1 MTAPKGNTHR
11 TDGTRIRAALRDA
24 LALRSKGDMMATLV
38 AINTVVVD
46 KALEG
51 EQWACQMVWDRMAGK
66 PRQELEVSGPAGE
79 DGEPT
84 MLRMIIVR
92 PDEKAKE

>member
-1 MTAPKGNTHR
+1 MTAPKGNSYR

-66 PRQELEVSGPAGE
+66 PRQELEGTGGENE
-79 DGEPT
+79 DGET
-84 MLRMIIVR
+84 MALRVIMV
-92 PDEKAKE
+92 KAKAVEGE